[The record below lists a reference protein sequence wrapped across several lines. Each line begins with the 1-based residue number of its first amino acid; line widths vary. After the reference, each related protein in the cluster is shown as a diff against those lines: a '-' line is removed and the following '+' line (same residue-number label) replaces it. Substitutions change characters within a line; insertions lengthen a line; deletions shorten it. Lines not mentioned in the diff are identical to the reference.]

1 MEQGDTIRIT
11 LNTLPRRTEL
21 CTGGWNSGFVPIAGA
36 VVTVVDGGNDPDR
49 LTFSVPGCA
58 DGGNFGTVTLGS
70 GDDVGA
76 DGATFGLTTPEG
88 SSRLSFDSATNTVV
102 FTLGGLSAGTVA
114 TVGGATVATYTPS
127 PLALSANLSA
137 PVGTARTPAG
147 GVNF

>member
-58 DGGNFGTVTLGS
+58 GGGNFGTVTLGS
-70 GDDVGA
+70 GDYVGT
-76 DGATFGLTTPEG
+76 DGAAFGLTTPEG
-88 SSRLSFDSATNTVV
+88 SSRLSFDPATNTVV

-114 TVGGATVATYTPS
+114 TVSGATVATYTPS

-147 GVNF
+147 AVNF